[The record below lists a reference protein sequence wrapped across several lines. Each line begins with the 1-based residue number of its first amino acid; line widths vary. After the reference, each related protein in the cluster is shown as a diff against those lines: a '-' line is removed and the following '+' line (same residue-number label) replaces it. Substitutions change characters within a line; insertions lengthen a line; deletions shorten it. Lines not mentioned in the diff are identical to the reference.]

1 MDTAT
6 IIKVDTTTTSNQLAT
21 TTITITTKTIT
32 MPPVKSATA
41 KIMNSPSHIG
51 TLTDNRN
58 PTTTTTTT
66 ILIDMISFNTCTCKM
81 K

>member
-6 IIKVDTTTTSNQLAT
+6 IIKVVMGTTSSQRAT

-51 TLTDNRN
+51 TLMDNRN

-66 ILIDMISFNTCTCKM
+66 ILIDLM
-81 K
+81 